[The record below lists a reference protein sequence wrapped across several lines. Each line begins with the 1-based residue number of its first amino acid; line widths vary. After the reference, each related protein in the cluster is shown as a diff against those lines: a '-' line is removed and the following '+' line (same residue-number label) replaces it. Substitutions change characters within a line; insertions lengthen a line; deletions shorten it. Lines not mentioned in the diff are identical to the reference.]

1 MAFARTTSIGTEA
14 SSEGSSGFG
23 KRLLIGLAVINVLML
38 GVFLWLRH
46 SQTPAAQRMFRTSE
60 RDLLELKRRA
70 VQIQGAAYII
80 VTNDIQD
87 VQEPGPMIGEIAR
100 AAGIA
105 QNIAVEAANTR
116 PWRQNSKYNEIT
128 VAVTNK
134 NKTGYAFQG
143 LVTLAEAIERKNPKI
158 KILELDFGNRHTG
171 LGEDEWRPSGKFLT
185 VRAFAPAPGGGR

>member
-1 MAFARTTSIGTEA
+1 MAFARSA
-14 SSEGSSGFG
+14 SAGAGAEEGSPGLG
-23 KRLLIGLAVINVLML
+23 KKMLIVLGIANVLML
-38 GVFLWLRH
+38 GVYGWLRY
-46 SQTPAAQRMFRTSE
+46 SQAPTAQRLFKTAE
-60 RDLLELKRRA
+60 RDLLALKERA

-87 VQEPGPMIGEIAR
+87 VQEPGPLIGQIAR
-100 AAGIA
+100 EAGIA

-116 PWRQNSKYNEIT
+116 AWRQNSKYNEIT
-128 VAVTNK
+128 VSVTNK
-134 NKTGYAFQG
+134 NKTGYAFGG

-185 VRAFAPAPGGGR
+185 VRAFAPAGPAR